1 MAKPIFVVGA
11 PRTGTTWVANIL
23 CRHSDVAG
31 IQTERHYGIHESS
44 FFSHLKRYF
53 GDPSKGN
60 NFKIFLE
67 KFKNSDYFRFSGLD
81 ESFIDNYQGP
91 QKYGCF
97 FRNLMNEFATTKN
110 SKYWVEK
117 TTSHTLT
124 LPEIK
129 NVFPNAYFVA
139 TKRNIIDTVRSAIGL
154 KVRNET
160 IGKNDGTSKKLHIL
174 IEVFRYHT
182 FRKHVTRFARLNSSI
197 HTIEFEK
204 LINEKDHVVKQLCQF
219 LGFNYEKSMLDQQF
233 KPNTSFAG
241 NKDRKTTL
249 NSQEKRLIEFLDH
262 QISRL
267 PFSVFRGAFQLK
279 QRVLRNRLPN
289 SFRSPR

>member
-31 IQTERHYGIHESS
+31 IQAERHYGIHESS

-53 GDPSKGN
+53 GDPSKN
-60 NFKIFLE
+60 SNFKVFLE
-67 KFKNSDYFRFSGLD
+67 EFKNSDYFRFSGLD
-81 ESFIDNYQGP
+81 ESFLYNYQGP

-97 FRNLMNEFATTKN
+97 FRDLMDEFAKTKN

-139 TKRNIIDTVRSAIGL
+139 TKRNIIDTIRSAIGL
-154 KVRNET
+154 KVKNET
-160 IGKNDGTSKKLHIL
+160 IGKNGARKKLHIL

-182 FRKHVTRFARLNSSI
+182 FKKHVTQFARLNSSI
-197 HTIEFEK
+197 QTIEFEK
-204 LINEKDHVVKQLCQF
+204 LVNDKEHVVKQLCQF
-219 LGFNYEKSMLDQQF
+219 LEFNYEKTMLDQKF
-233 KPNTSFAG
+233 EPNTSFSG
-241 NKDRKTTL
+241 NMDRKTTL
-249 NSQEKRLIEFLDH
+249 SSREKRLIRFLDH

-267 PFSVFRGAFQLK
+267 PFSVFRGATQLK
-279 QRVLRNRLPN
+279 QKVVRDHLPD
-289 SFRSPR
+289 SFSSPR